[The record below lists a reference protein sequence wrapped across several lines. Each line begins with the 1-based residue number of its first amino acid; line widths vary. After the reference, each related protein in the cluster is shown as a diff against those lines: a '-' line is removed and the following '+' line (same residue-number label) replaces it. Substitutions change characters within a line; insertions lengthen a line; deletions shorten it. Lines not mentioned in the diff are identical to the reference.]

1 MPPSSRPRLAVLVDA
16 ENIPARLAD
25 EIFAAVAERGEP
37 IVRRIYGDFSDAR
50 LAGWHKALAR
60 HALTAQQTFAVS
72 SGKNAADIALVIDA
86 MDLLHRGTVEG
97 FCLVTGDGDFTRLAT
112 RIREQGLDVFGYG
125 GPQAAASFRDACRSF
140 VVLAMPAV
148 AGVAVAAPP
157 APPPGLPPGLPAE
170 GAPLRQAATQL
181 LRRAIQKVPHTNGW
195 WHLSPLGKALRD
207 ISPNFDPRHYGHAKL
222 VSLVADT
229 GAFEMSKAAGRVMVR
244 PRPE

>member
-1 MPPSSRPRLAVLVDA
+1 VLQPSIPRLAVLVDA

-25 EIFAAVAERGEP
+25 EIFAAVAERGAP

-86 MDLLHRGTVEG
+86 MDLLHQGTVEG

-140 VVLAMPAV
+140 MVLAMPGPVPGAS
-148 AGVAVAAPP
+148 AAP
-157 APPPGLPPGLPAE
+157 ASAATD
-170 GAPLRQAATQL
+170 GAPMRQAATQL
-181 LRRAIQKVPHTNGW
+181 LRRAIQKVPHTDGW
-195 WHLSPLGKALRD
+195 RHLSPLGKALRD
-207 ISPNFDPRHYGHAKL
+207 ISPNFDPRQFGHAKL

-244 PRPE
+244 PRQE